1 MLNKLRVFSFKRFC
15 ELVNTRQIIVYLK
28 RDLKKYVPYRTY
40 LFTVTKARHYIH
52 NLLILKTANKM

>member
-28 RDLKKYVPYRTY
+28 RDLKKIRTY